1 MARRSIS
8 AAAILI
14 AVVAL
19 SATARVSCAQDAGP
33 QAPPPKFEVNR
44 ISAVP
49 HPGPPPIPIPDII
62 QKFAANEDA
71 AKKAYDTYTFT
82 QSIRMQEIS
91 DPGGE
96 FSVSGQVYSR
106 PDGERSLRVVGQP
119 SSTLKVTHFSLEDVR
134 QIASVPLFPLTSDQ
148 IASYT
153 FLYAGPQQLDQIN
166 TYAFQ
171 VKPKA
176 FDRKKRF
183 FEGVIWVDDHDFA
196 IVKSY
201 GKFVSEY
208 GGNGLTLPFTMFE
221 TYRENF
227 DNKYWFPSYIRSD
240 DEYKL
245 TDNQNQPV
253 VPARGKQRNGKPI
266 PDHDD
271 TVLSD
276 GTKPAEP
283 VTQPDETVQL
293 RLVVRCTNFKV
304 QTPANTPAAAPN
316 ANTISAPPT
325 AQPPTAAPNKP

>member
-44 ISAVP
+44 VSAVP

-62 QKFAANEDA
+62 QKFAANEDV

-82 QSIRMQEIS
+82 EAIRMQEIS

-96 FSVSGQVYSR
+96 FNVSGQVYSR
-106 PDGERSLRVVGQP
+106 PDGERSMRVVGQP
-119 SSTLKVTHFSLEDVR
+119 NSTLKVTHFSLEDIR

-148 IASYT
+148 VANYS
-153 FLYAGPQQLDQIN
+153 FLYAGQQMLDQIS

-171 VKPKA
+171 VKPKVL
-176 FDRKKRF
+176 DRKKRF
-183 FEGVIWVDDHDFA
+183 FQGVIWVDDHDFA

-221 TYRENF
+221 SYRENI
-227 DNKYWFPSYIRSD
+227 DGKYWLPTYIRSD
-240 DEYKL
+240 EDYKL

-253 VPARGKQRNGKPI
+253 VPARGKQKNGKPI
-266 PDHDD
+266 PEHDD

-283 VTQPDETVQL
+283 ETQPDEVVQL
-293 RLVVRCTNFKV
+293 RLVIHATNFKLHPPSDAPAPDSTPS
-304 QTPANTPAAAPN
+304 TPA
-316 ANTISAPPT
+316 PT
-325 AQPPTAAPNKP
+325 KPQ

>member
-1 MARRSIS
+1 M
-8 AAAILI
+8 
-14 AVVAL
+14 
-19 SATARVSCAQDAGP
+19 
-33 QAPPPKFEVNR
+33 VN
-44 ISAVP
+44 VL
-49 HPGPPPIPIPDII
+49 
-62 QKFAANEDA
+62 
-71 AKKAYDTYTFT
+71 
-82 QSIRMQEIS
+82 M
-91 DPGGE
+91 
-96 FSVSGQVYSR
+96 
-106 PDGERSLRVVGQP
+106 RVVGQP

-148 IASYT
+148 VASYN
-153 FLYAGPQQLDQIN
+153 FLYAGQQKLDQIN

-176 FDRKKRF
+176 FDRNKRF
-183 FEGVIWVDDHDFA
+183 FEGVIWVDDQDFA

-208 GGNGLTLPFTMFE
+208 GGNGLSLPFTMFE

-227 DNKYWFPSYIRSD
+227 DGKYWFPSYIRSD

-276 GTKPAEP
+276 GAKPAEP

-293 RLVVRCTNFKV
+293 RLIVRCTDFKV
-304 QTPANTPAAAPN
+304 QTPDDIP
-316 ANTISAPPT
+316 
-325 AQPPTAAPNKP
+325 AQPSTAAPPPSSTSAPTPQPTKP

>member
-1 MARRSIS
+1 MRLYLIT
-8 AAAILI
+8 AILLTFI
-14 AVVAL
+14 ASVA
-19 SATARVSCAQDAGP
+19 RAQDAGP

-49 HPGPPPIPIPDII
+49 HPGPPPIPVADII
-62 QKFAANEDA
+62 QKFAANEDIL
-71 AKKAYDTYTFT
+71 KKAYDTYTFT

-96 FSVSGQVYSR
+96 FNVSGTVYSL
-106 PDGERSLRVVGQP
+106 PNGERSMRVVGQP
-119 SSTLKVTHFSLEDVR
+119 NSTLKVTHFSLEDVR

-148 IASYT
+148 VASYN
-153 FLYAGPQQLDQIN
+153 FLYAGQQQLDSIN

-171 VKPKA
+171 VKPKLL
-176 FDRKKRF
+176 DRKKRF
-183 FEGVIWVDDHDFA
+183 FEGVIWVDDHDFV

-208 GGNGLTLPFTMFE
+208 GGNGLTMPFTMFE

-227 DNKYWFPSYIRSD
+227 DGKYWFPSYIRSD
-240 DEYKL
+240 EDYKL

-253 VPARGKQRNGKPI
+253 VPAKGRQRNGKPI

-283 VTQPDETVQL
+283 ETQPDETVQL
-293 RLVVRCTNFKV
+293 RLVVRSSSFKL
-304 QTPANTPAAAPN
+304 QTPENTPTPAPN
-316 ANTISAPPT
+316 ANIIGAPPT
-325 AQPPTAAPNKP
+325 SAPAPTTPSPK